1 MHLIGPSCEPAVAR
15 TNQRTPMFSSTFTLS
30 AKLRTPATVANPLK
44 LLGLRVKA
52 DLDTRNDLWDGN
64 AVKRIASNPPQAA
77 SSRTLLIMF
86 AHE

>member
-30 AKLRTPATVANPLK
+30 AKLRTPATV
-44 LLGLRVKA
+44 
-52 DLDTRNDLWDGN
+52 GN